1 MTSRKKCWVPTCAN
15 IAGRDNKKYSFL
27 PGNSQ
32 MRELWIAVSGKT
44 TESIPAED
52 ILFCEEH
59 FPEEDILKCKTSLV
73 PCKNMPDRM
82 CRTCMC
88 IIPAEN
94 SFHVISSKF
103 TSEMPPSI
111 KDTLFFWITS
121 KPEPLQQIF
130 SFCIPELKIP
140 RDPIQIICNDC
151 FHNIWLFFVF
161 KITCIEVEKDLKGDM
176 SWANY
181 GKKVLCRS
189 CIQTS
194 GTNFIPLTAQSNM
207 GNLLQKMFVN
217 DCPPPEIV
225 PLQVCLIC
233 FNVLEKLDHF
243 YKNCLEVEEKMSR
256 HIALKKKYEHRDMK
270 ELPSTTIQKFLPIQ
284 HINNCPPHYANESM
298 NYSNLPKNYVAS
310 IPNNKQILAQL
321 MLRYG
326 LPLRKD
332 LYQQEVWSLI
342 CQKMQEQSIACNVPG
357 LMNVWKEMEK
367 ETKRK
372 FELKERPQYIDK
384 LVMEFYNI
392 VPSYTNTESLREY
405 HISKSVDKGN
415 ATSIIQG
422 ITISKNRVENLIQE
436 EDNEKEI
443 PLLVEE
449 TDDNQNKKVLPTK
462 SDSSS
467 KATSKTDD
475 KTFSHHQRSWTDEKK
490 MEFLKV
496 IEDEYKIHSS
506 TRKQSEISLARGP
519 WRSICFR
526 LAEHRYKE
534 YEGLFLYQMWI
545 AIKKRAIEEENQE
558 TVSPVSKMALTMLNA
573 ELAICKKLGRN
584 VSTKRVLKSKFKLR
598 TDQKALVALFGE
610 NRCKLKMSANLMQR
624 WALFLS
630 SFDYT
635 IEHIKGEDNPVAE
648 TVTISEEAPGR
659 ATYVYFTESVSNWHI
674 NNEKKVEDG
683 KGTKK
688 RTSHQKRQELHI
700 DHGLVM
706 WGHRIAYCDTQKPET
721 TNPRG
726 NSFRSFWDK
735 QIKWVEVIE
744 MKHTTV
750 FETERV
756 LRDIFSRLGLSH
768 VCVSDNGPL
777 LVARELEVFLKKN
790 GIKHITSS
798 PYHPQSNGKVDRRIF
813 NGSRKPQHP
822 ENINNLTEDRNLSSL
837 HTVLDRKDELNITGS
852 GNSKK
857 KQAEFKKIT
866 RNSVKNAEGS
876 KKNVKDDCVM
886 KNPEEPE
893 EKPIKE
899 TATPPDY
906 DQSTVVAIKK
916 RSSKEIPSSSK
927 KPRTAHR
934 SFSEEEKLQ
943 LVKLI
948 SDVYENMPKDE
959 LLGIAS
965 WPAVIKRIIENG
977 GFKDYTGDEIDSVWC
992 QMRLT
997 ASRRKHIG
1005 SSGALDNKVYKLMAL
1020 AAKNRA
1026 YTRMKSKKNT
1036 TPSKKQYEKDRAYCP
1051 NRFLN
1056 VGTGNINKSSVELRH
1071 EIKSH
1076 HPKVTLEDYEIEDE
1090 TTERN
1095 SPGRNWSR
1103 SEKIG
1108 LISAVRSHGNIFKQN
1123 QDHLWLKIHQEYE
1136 EKGFKRPLATIKTYW
1151 YSLLKHAEMVWANQ
1165 KERNEID
1172 NILISFMENSTN
1184 VLNNI
1189 SETNT
1194 TDGDNPVNNLDEEEE
1209 KASCIDLTYDY
1220 VSFKDIEKLAWETA
1234 EVKTPLKTEQKEK
1247 EDDEET
1253 IIDFVMAKVE
1263 GGVQYDSGDSV
1274 QDESVPES
1282 TELLD
1287 SSTCQEKGD
1296 TQEKRDKS
1304 EDRVENEETPKKTS
1318 APVDEVSEES
1328 NSLQK
1333 NVKKEKRTLAESD
1346 EIIEINSDS
1355 E

>member
-584 VSTKRVLKSKFKLR
+584 VSTKRVLKS
-598 TDQKALVALFGE
+598 
-610 NRCKLKMSANLMQR
+610 
-624 WALFLS
+624 
-630 SFDYT
+630 
-635 IEHIKGEDNPVAE
+635 
-648 TVTISEEAPGR
+648 
-659 ATYVYFTESVSNWHI
+659 
-674 NNEKKVEDG
+674 
-683 KGTKK
+683 
-688 RTSHQKRQELHI
+688 
-700 DHGLVM
+700 
-706 WGHRIAYCDTQKPET
+706 
-721 TNPRG
+721 
-726 NSFRSFWDK
+726 
-735 QIKWVEVIE
+735 
-744 MKHTTV
+744 
-750 FETERV
+750 
-756 LRDIFSRLGLSH
+756 
-768 VCVSDNGPL
+768 
-777 LVARELEVFLKKN
+777 
-790 GIKHITSS
+790 
-798 PYHPQSNGKVDRRIF
+798 
-813 NGSRKPQHP
+813 
-822 ENINNLTEDRNLSSL
+822 SL